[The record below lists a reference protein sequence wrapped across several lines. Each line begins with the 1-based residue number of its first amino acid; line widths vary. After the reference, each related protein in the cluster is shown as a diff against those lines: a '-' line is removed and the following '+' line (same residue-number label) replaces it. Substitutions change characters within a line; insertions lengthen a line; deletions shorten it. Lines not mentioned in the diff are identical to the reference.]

1 MSVIWGIVDWLSLPL
16 VLILA
21 VVLVWRRTVRTFP
34 FFFSYLVVSFL
45 TGAIRLLV
53 YWREG
58 TGYVYFYTFWI
69 SDLPLTVLGF
79 LASYELLANRL
90 FPQFYRIRFYRY
102 LFPVVATVTAALTI
116 FTTVASAKVGAVFIK
131 IDHGFQFLRVATL
144 SFFIALMLIMGR
156 QWGRYEFGIAA
167 GLAVDAAGFLTTF
180 ALWTRIGRVPAF
192 VNELPTIA
200 NEVACLIWLITFLAP
215 EKTTPAATTPVSSEV
230 LEDAKKWEETLKQSV
245 TGKKRPQ

>member
-1 MSVIWGIVDWLSLPL
+1 MSVIWGIVDWLSLPM

-21 VVLVWRRTVRTFP
+21 AVLVWRRIVGRFP
-34 FFFSYLVVSFL
+34 FFFSYLVVSIL

-79 LASYELLANRL
+79 LASYELLATRL

-102 LFPVVATVTAALTI
+102 LFPVVAIVAAILTI
-116 FTTVASAKVGAVFIK
+116 LTTVASAKIGTVFIK

-144 SFFIALMLIMGR
+144 SFFISLMLIMGR
-156 QWGRYEFGIAA
+156 QWGQYEFGIAA

-180 ALWTRIGRVPAF
+180 ALWTRIGKVPAF

-200 NEVACLIWLITFLAP
+200 NEVACIIWLITFLRS
-215 EKTTPAATTPVSSEV
+215 EKPTPVRTVPVSSEV
-230 LEDAKKWEETLKQSV
+230 LEQAKKWEGALKESV